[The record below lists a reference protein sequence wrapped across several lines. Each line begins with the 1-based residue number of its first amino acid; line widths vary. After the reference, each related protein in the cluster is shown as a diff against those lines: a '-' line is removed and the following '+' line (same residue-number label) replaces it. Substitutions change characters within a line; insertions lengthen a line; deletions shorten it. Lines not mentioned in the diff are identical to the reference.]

1 MKRILNSICVAAMG
15 IALAGC
21 APEKSG
27 TGSLYTLGTYS
38 DTQKGFGGDV
48 TVTIETDADKITSV
62 TITGDQETP
71 ERGGAAMTQLQDSI
85 LKAQSD
91 EVDGVSGATI
101 TSDAVK
107 KAAANAISEAKG
119 ETSSAA
125 IDLSLKDGTYTAT
138 ASSYAEQYGLATTGS
153 MTMTA
158 QVKDNQIA
166 DIQVSDYTDTDI
178 IGGMAFPILA
188 KEVVDSQ
195 SLNVDSV
202 SGATVS
208 SGAFFTALKD
218 VLTQAGGDAAVN
230 AFSAKKVEKPAAQET
245 SLDTDVLVIGA
256 GMAGLTAA
264 ISAADGGAN
273 VLLLEKNKVYSSSTT
288 RSLGYVIAGGT
299 DVQKA
304 QGVED
309 TPEAFADD
317 IYSLYKDEETLDPD
331 LLRQM
336 AVNSGDTL
344 EWLESDGVEFGEVIH
359 KSEKGERATKRIHT
373 TKGGGYVT
381 STLVKKAED
390 LGVNIM
396 MGTPVTSLIQDQ
408 DGAVI
413 GAKAT
418 NSNGDDITVNAKS
431 TIVCAGSYTNNEEL
445 FHKLNPRID
454 NIGYACG
461 SGEGDAYN
469 WFTEVSADIVEVPY
483 TQFMYYAYGTTF
495 EEFPEV
501 IPNSPDNPAYDVL
514 LVAGNGKRVTAEDNF
529 CFEFTKENWNLGY
542 DEGYAIVDEDWMKQ
556 YPVFYKDVM
565 NAKIPG
571 TDKMYGYEGDTA
583 ADLAAAVGLDADA
596 LQQTIDRY
604 NELCAMGSD
613 DDFGKDSKYM
623 NKLEGKLYIV
633 RLPQITTDGYTGA
646 RINEHAQV
654 LNVDGS
660 VIPGLFAAGS
670 CADGQVTSVN
680 YYGCG
685 TSLLT
690 CATFGREAGRYAA
703 QLLKS
708 E

>member
-1 MKRILNSICVAAMG
+1 MKRVFSSICALAMAIG
-15 IALAGC
+15 LAGC
-21 APEKSG
+21 GSESTG
-27 TGSLYTLGTYS
+27 TASLYTPGTYS
-38 DTQKGFGGDV
+38 DTQKGFGDDV
-48 TVTIETDADKITSV
+48 TVTIETDADKITNV
-62 TITGDQETP
+62 TITGEQETP
-71 ERGGAAMTQLQDSI
+71 DRGGAAIPKLQSAI
-85 LKAQSD
+85 LDAQSS
-91 EVDGVSGATI
+91 EVDGISGATI

-107 KAAANAISEAKG
+107 KAAANAIAAAKG
-119 ETSSAA
+119 EASTEAA
-125 IDLSLKDGTYTAT
+125 DLTLKDGTYTAT
-138 ASSYAEQYGLATTGS
+138 AASYAEQYGLATTGS

-158 QVKDNQIA
+158 DVKDNQITN
-166 DIQVSDYTDTDI
+166 IEVSDYTDTDI
-178 IGGMAFPILA
+178 IGGMAFPILSQ
-188 KEVVDSQ
+188 EVVDSQ
-195 SLNVDSV
+195 SLDVDSV

-218 VLTQAGGDAAVN
+218 ILTQAGGDSAVD
-230 AFSAKKVEKPAAQET
+230 AFSAKEAEKPAAQET
-245 SLDTDVLVIGA
+245 SYDTDVLVIGA

-264 ISAADGGAN
+264 ISAADAGAN

-299 DVQKA
+299 DVQQS
-304 QGVED
+304 QGIED

-336 AVNSGDTL
+336 ALNSADTL

-373 TKGGGYVT
+373 TAGGGYVT
-381 STLVKKAED
+381 STLVKKAEE
-390 LGVNIM
+390 LGVTVM
-396 MGTPVTSLIQDQ
+396 MGTPVTSLIQDA
-408 DGAVI
+408 DGAI
-413 GAKAT
+413 TGAKAT

-469 WFTEVSADIVEVPY
+469 WFNEVGADIVEVPY

-501 IPNSPDNPAYDVL
+501 IPNSPDNPVYDIL

-529 CFEFTKENWNLGY
+529 CFEFTKENWDLGY

-556 YPVFYKDVM
+556 YPILYKDVM
-565 NAKIPG
+565 NSKIPG
-571 TDKMYGYEGDTA
+571 TDKMYGYEGNTA
-583 ADLAAAVGLDADA
+583 ADLAEAVGLDANA

-604 NELCAMGSD
+604 NELCDKGSD
-613 DDFGKDSKYM
+613 DDFGKDSQYM
-623 NKLEGKLYIV
+623 NKLEGKLYII

-654 LNVDGS
+654 LDADGN

-690 CATFGREAGRYAA
+690 CATFGREAGLYAA
-703 QLLKS
+703 ELLKS